1 MLDCEPPIASEVC
14 RRARP
19 PRCTRARCLAGACD
33 KDSRVRACWRQ
44 VRYGR
49 SESTR
54 QYYSRGGVLV
64 PGASAG
70 TGSGPPRPAGTG
82 GSALGHLWTAC
93 MATWASFQQ
102 LMYATFLPAGFPASL
117 PPEYL
122 RYQAWNVVQD
132 LSSSLRGVLCTQK
145 ILEGMGVGNAAMTS
159 LAATMLWMARDG
171 SAMLGGLAF
180 TALASQD
187 FGADVKRWR
196 LFADLINDVALLLDM
211 LAPMWPHLFLPIIC
225 LSSIFKAMCGV
236 SAVLFVEKS
245 SVYSD
250 FLVRGKVLYVVTL
263 YSQYTMAMT
272 VENLLYTY
280 S

>member
-1 MLDCEPPIASEVC
+1 
-14 RRARP
+14 
-19 PRCTRARCLAGACD
+19 
-33 KDSRVRACWRQ
+33 VRACWRQ
-44 VRYGR
+44 IRYGR

-64 PGASAG
+64 PGAG

-82 GSALGHLWTAC
+82 GSTLGHLWTAC
-93 MATWASFQQ
+93 VATWASFQQ
-102 LMYATFLPAGFPASL
+102 LLYATFLPAGFPASL

-236 SAVLFVEKS
+236 SAVFVEKS

-250 FLVRGKVLYVVTL
+250 FVVRGKFLYLVTL
-263 YSQYTMAMT
+263 YSQNTRATTFEIFFYYEYA
-272 VENLLYTY
+272 Y